1 VARFLI
7 RRTLMTVPILFGVS
21 IVIFLTIKIIPGDP
35 ISSLLGPTGTPEA
48 RAELTQRLGLNEPL
62 PIQYLSWLFHLVQGD
77 LGTSLARQSPVL
89 PLVTDAFVN
98 TLILTVFSAILALVL
113 GITFGAVAALRRG
126 RIAAAINNGIALFC
140 ISTPQY
146 TIGLILIIYLA
157 SGTGWFPVSG
167 MRESLGGGGWGD
179 LLWHLVLP
187 GVTAA
192 LVPAGIITRMF
203 RSTVMDVMSQDFID
217 SYRARGL
224 SEWRIL
230 RHAFHNTLPTLMTV
244 AGLQLGYLLGG
255 VIFVETV
262 FAWPGLGQLVF
273 NSISKRDL
281 PVIQAGV
288 MLSAFAFVVINVAV
302 DVLHGLVDPR
312 ARTASS

>member
-1 VARFLI
+1 MARFLI
-7 RRTLMTVPILFGVS
+7 RRTVMTLPILFGVS

-35 ISSLLGPTGTPEA
+35 VSSMLGPTGTPEA
-48 RAELTQRLGLNEPL
+48 RAALTERLGLNEPL
-62 PIQYLSWLFHLVQGD
+62 PVQYLSWLWHVLRGD
-77 LGTSLARQSPVL
+77 LGTSLARQSAVL

-98 TLILTVFSAILALVL
+98 TLYLTVFAAVLALVL
-113 GITFGAVAALRRG
+113 GITLGAVAALRRG

-157 SGTGWFPVSG
+157 GGTGWFPVSG
-167 MRESLGGGGWGD
+167 MQDTFGSGGWGD
-179 LLWHLVLP
+179 LFWHLILP

-203 RSTVMDVMSQDFID
+203 RSTVIDIMSMDFID

-224 SEWRIL
+224 SEWKIL
-230 RHAFHNTLPTLMTV
+230 LHAFHNTLPTLMTV

-262 FAWPGLGQLVF
+262 FSWPGLGQLVY

-288 MLSAFAFVVINVAV
+288 MVSALAFVVINVIV
-302 DVLHGLVDPR
+302 DLFHGLVDPR
-312 ARTASS
+312 VRTAA